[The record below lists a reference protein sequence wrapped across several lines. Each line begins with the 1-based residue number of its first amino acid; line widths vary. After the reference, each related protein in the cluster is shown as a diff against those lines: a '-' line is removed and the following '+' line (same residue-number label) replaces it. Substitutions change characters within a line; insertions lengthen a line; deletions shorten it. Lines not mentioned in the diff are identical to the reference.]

1 MLIGYARVSTLEQ
14 NEELQTDALKKAG
27 CGRIYVDH
35 SSGAKAS
42 RPQQDRML
50 EALHEGDTVVVWK
63 LDRLGR
69 SVQNLVDLMDRF
81 HKQGVGFRS
90 LTENMDTSTP
100 GGVLVFNIFSALA
113 QFERDLIRERTM
125 AGLTAA
131 RARGRKGG
139 RPYKLSDKDVAMVRQ
154 LYDSRTV
161 TVKEIAARFN
171 VSRSTIYKAIGRAG
185 KKEQHQASL

>member
-1 MLIGYARVSTLEQ
+1 
-14 NEELQTDALKKAG
+14 
-27 CGRIYVDH
+27 
-35 SSGAKAS
+35 
-42 RPQQDRML
+42 
-50 EALHEGDTVVVWK
+50 
-63 LDRLGR
+63 
-69 SVQNLVDLMDRF
+69 
-81 HKQGVGFRS
+81 
-90 LTENMDTSTP
+90 MDTNTP

-185 KKEQHQASL
+185 KKEERDQASI